1 MTASD
6 IDLKSQFTALPN
18 PGSDEAI
25 ALGCICP
32 VLDNGHGRGPGPFW
46 QVEGCPVHS
55 WPPEE
60 ANDD

>member
-1 MTASD
+1 MIT
-6 IDLKSQFTALPN
+6 DLKSQLTALPN

-32 VLDNGHGRGPGPFW
+32 VLDNNHGRGPGPFW
-46 QVEGCPVHS
+46 QVASCPVHS

>member
-32 VLDNGHGRGPGPFW
+32 VRDNGHGRGPGPFW
-46 QVEGCPVHS
+46 QVEGCPIHS

-60 ANDD
+60 ANDS